1 MQKRQCPS
9 CQNHSSCEQAYQR
22 LGQSKAPSVMAP
34 VLAAFVLPLV
44 TFVLALAASQEACA
58 GLASAKL
65 TLLVSFLM
73 ALGATV
79 TIAAAGAWWLRS
91 TCSEQQEVRE
101 NG

>member
-22 LGQSKAPSVMAP
+22 LGRSKAPPVM
-34 VLAAFVLPLV
+34 VHVFAAFVLPMV

-58 GLASAKL
+58 GLASAKIAM
-65 TLLVSFLM
+65 LVSFLM

-79 TIAAAGAWWLRS
+79 TIAAAGAWWLRL
-91 TCSEQQEVRE
+91 TCNEQQEVRE